1 MGVVAAAWAAVAAMA
16 AGSAVSIYNEDRS
29 RKRQHE
35 AQDKQ
40 EAAAKK
46 QLAAEEEAQNKANQ
60 READIEGLLD
70 MPDTSGALGSGTSLT
85 GADGVELDRSTLGKG
100 ASLGNGSTLGK

>member
-1 MGVVAAAWAAVAAMA
+1 MSGVVTAIVASAAIG
-16 AGSAVSIYNEDRS
+16 AGVNIYNEDRS

>member
-1 MGVVAAAWAAVAAMA
+1 MTGAAVAVIASA
-16 AGSAVSIYNEDRS
+16 AIGAAVSIYNEDRS
-29 RKRQHE
+29 RKLQHQ

-100 ASLGNGSTLGK
+100 ASLGNGSSLGK

>member
-1 MGVVAAAWAAVAAMA
+1 MGVAAAIIAAAAIG
-16 AGSAVSIYNEDRS
+16 AGTAIYNEDRS

-100 ASLGNGSTLGK
+100 ASLGNGSSLGK

>member
-1 MGVVAAAWAAVAAMA
+1 MSGVVTAAVCTTVF
-16 AGSAVSIYNEDRS
+16 AGTQIYNEDRS

-70 MPDTSGALGSGTSLT
+70 MPDTSGALGSGTALT

>member
-1 MGVVAAAWAAVAAMA
+1 MTGAVTAAVCATVI
-16 AGSAVSIYNEDRS
+16 AGTSIYNEDRS
-29 RKRQHE
+29 RKRQHQ

-60 READIEGLLD
+60 NEANIEGLLD

-85 GADGVELDRSTLGKG
+85 GADGAETDLSTLGKG
-100 ASLGNGSTLGK
+100 ASLGKGSTLGK